1 MDCVILDGYTLNPGD
16 LSWAPLERL
25 GCLTIYDRTPPEL
38 TAARIGGAEAAMT
51 NKTPIGRAVFEACP
65 GLHYVGVLATGYNVV
80 DLEAARDHGVTVTNI
95 PAYSTEAVAQHVFAL
110 LLELT
115 NRVGA
120 HSESVRAGGWQRAED
135 FCYWEHPMVELAGKT
150 LGIIGYGRIGQA
162 VAIRAAAFGMEVL
175 VCSSH
180 TIREEAQIHAA
191 SLAEVYRRAD
201 ILSLHCPLTE
211 ERRGMIDRRA
221 IAEMKDGVLLINTAR
236 GPLIREEDLY
246 EALCSGKVGGA
257 ALDVLSQE
265 PPRNGNLLIGAPNC
279 IITPHLAWGPR
290 ETRARLLEIAAR
302 NWAAFQAGTPVNAV
316 TA

>member
-1 MDCVILDGYTLNPGD
+1 
-16 LSWAPLERL
+16 
-25 GCLTIYDRTPPEL
+25 
-38 TAARIGGAEAAMT
+38 
-51 NKTPIGRAVFEACP
+51 
-65 GLHYVGVLATGYNVV
+65 
-80 DLEAARDHGVTVTNI
+80 
-95 PAYSTEAVAQHVFAL
+95 
-110 LLELT
+110 
-115 NRVGA
+115 
-120 HSESVRAGGWQRAED
+120 
-135 FCYWEHPMVELAGKT
+135 MVELAGKT

-191 SLAEVYRRAD
+191 SIAEVYRRAD

-221 IAEMKDGVLLINTAR
+221 DAEMKDGVLLIDAAR

-265 PPRNGNLLIGAPNC
+265 PPRNGDLPTTGAPQLHHHA
-279 IITPHLAWGPR
+279 PSGLGPQR
-290 ETRARLLEIAAR
+290 DPEQLWRSPPGTGRLSKPERRSTR
-302 NWAAFQAGTPVNAV
+302 
-316 TA
+316 